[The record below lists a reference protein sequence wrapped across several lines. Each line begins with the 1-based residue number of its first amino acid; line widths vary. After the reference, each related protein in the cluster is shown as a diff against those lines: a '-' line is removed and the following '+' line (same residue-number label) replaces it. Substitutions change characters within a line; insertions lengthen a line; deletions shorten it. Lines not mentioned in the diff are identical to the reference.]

1 MPTVSV
7 NIPEKMKE
15 KMKELST
22 EGMYQN
28 ESEYIREALR
38 QKIKSDSGLTPD
50 EEEIIVER
58 LQRMDDRQKE
68 GKTLQELS
76 DELGLE

>member
-1 MPTVSV
+1 MPTISV

-15 KMKELST
+15 KMKELSK

-38 QKIKSDSGLTPD
+38 LKIESDTGLTRKEEKMIAKRLKRMD
-50 EEEIIVER
+50 KDEKSGKKLEKVEEELDI
-58 LQRMDDRQKE
+58 
-68 GKTLQELS
+68 
-76 DELGLE
+76 

>member
-38 QKIKSDSGLTPD
+38 QKIKSDSGLTPE

-58 LQRMDDRQKE
+58 LQRMDDSEKE
-68 GKTLQELS
+68 GKSLQELS

>member
-7 NIPEKMKE
+7 NIPENMRD
-15 KMKELST
+15 KMKELSK

-38 QKIKSDSGLTPD
+38 QKIKSDTGLTPR

-58 LQRMDDRQKE
+58 LEKLKDREEK
-68 GKTLQELS
+68 GKTLEELTE
-76 DELGLE
+76 ELGLE